1 MNELININYENT
13 DRPTVMGRELHEALK
28 IESNYTTWFKRMCEY
43 GFDEGKDYAT
53 CFPNLESDNQHGGQ
67 NKIDHQLTIDMAKEI
82 CMIQRTEE
90 GKRFREYFIEVEK
103 AWNDPVLI
111 MGRALEIAKN
121 RNKELLGNVAKLENT
136 IAVQYQQISELQPKA
151 SYYDIVLNTKDVI
164 ATSSIAK
171 DYGKSATWLNK
182 WLHDH
187 GVQYRQG
194 DIWLLYQKYAQ
205 QGYTKTKT
213 HTHPGSDGYIHSS
226 VHTYWTQK
234 GRLFIYELLKSH
246 GILPVIEREEEQEG

>member
-1 MNELININYENT
+1 MEEKNKQVLSDKNELININYENT

-53 CFPNLESDNQHGGQ
+53 CFPNLESDNQ
-67 NKIDHQLTIDMAKEI
+67 
-82 CMIQRTEE
+82 
-90 GKRFREYFIEVEK
+90 
-103 AWNDPVLI
+103 
-111 MGRALEIAKN
+111 
-121 RNKELLGNVAKLENT
+121 
-136 IAVQYQQISELQPKA
+136 
-151 SYYDIVLNTKDVI
+151 
-164 ATSSIAK
+164 
-171 DYGKSATWLNK
+171 
-182 WLHDH
+182 
-187 GVQYRQG
+187 
-194 DIWLLYQKYAQ
+194 

-246 GILPVIEREEEQEG
+246 GILPVIEREEEQEE